1 MSGVVLGLGANIGD
15 CRATIAAAI
24 DRLHAHEEIRVAAVS
39 GLYETPPWG
48 KTDQPA
54 FLNAAVRVDTT
65 LPPRDLLEAVLAIER
80 ALGRDRRERW
90 GPRVIDI
97 DILLYGTEEVGDPAL
112 VIPHPHLAERAF
124 ALAPLLDVLPQAR
137 FAGRAAA
144 DWLQRADRSGMRQVA
159 PAGWH
164 RPRATDELPE
174 SAGGVGG
181 DQPR

>member
-1 MSGVVLGLGANIGD
+1 MSGVVLGLGANIGE

-24 DRLHAHEEIRVAAVS
+24 DRLNAHPEIRVAAVS

-65 LPPRDLLEAVLAIER
+65 LPPRDLLEVVLAIER

-90 GPRVIDI
+90 GPRLIDV
-97 DILLYGTEEVGDPAL
+97 DILLYGTEEIGDPSL
-112 VIPHPHLAERAF
+112 VVPHPHLAERAF

-144 DWLQRADRSGMRQVA
+144 DWLQQADRSGMRQVA
-159 PAGWH
+159 LPGWH
-164 RPRATDELPE
+164 RPQ
-174 SAGGVGG
+174 SADAPRRRGGAAD